1 MKKQIIAVSAL
12 ALTSAV
18 AQAADGSSFSGF
30 VDAQW
35 GWIKDGT
42 TDGARVNLG
51 QVAWTHQMGEASVK
65 LEVPF
70 AQTTGT
76 SDFVLGNDLTQAF
89 IQYSYA
95 SGLSWSLGQ
104 WDGIF
109 GLERNDTNAV
119 QFTNQGAMFGTQ
131 AKTNTGLL
139 LGYKLSDSMNVDLY
153 VSGARDAGGTDSMDA
168 PELGGKFTLGGDF
181 RLGVGAFFRQ
191 EGDDVNRLYVNTVV
205 GMKMAGLDLGAE
217 VTYTKAGAGDAA
229 IGAGLIGSYG
239 ITDSTTAGVRVQY
252 LSKFDAHQQID
263 VTVGPQFNMTKNL
276 RVKADYTYSMVTA
289 TEGADSV
296 NGQSAALAAVYSF

>member
-1 MKKQIIAVSAL
+1 MKKHIIAVSAL

-35 GWIKDGT
+35 GWIKDGSG
-42 TDGARVNLG
+42 DGARVNLG
-51 QVAWTHQMGEASVK
+51 QVAWSHQMGEASVK
-65 LEVPF
+65 LEIPF
-70 AQTTGT
+70 AQTAGT
-76 SDFVLGNDLTQAF
+76 SDFALGNDLTQAF
-89 IQYSYA
+89 VQYNYA
-95 SGLSWSLGQ
+95 GGLSWSLGQ

-109 GLERNDTNAV
+109 GLERNDTNMV

-131 AKTNTGLL
+131 AKTNTGLM
-139 LGYKLSDSMNVDLY
+139 LGYKLSDSMNVDVY

-168 PELGGKFTLGGDF
+168 PELGGKFSLGGDF
-181 RLGVGAFFRQ
+181 HLSVGAFFRQ
-191 EGDDVNRLYVNTVV
+191 EGDDVSRIYVNSVI

-217 VTYTKAGAGDAA
+217 VTYTKAGAGDAS

-239 ITDSTTAGVRVQY
+239 ISDALAAGLRVQY
-252 LSKFDAHQQID
+252 LSNFEAHQQID
-263 VTVGPQFNMTKNL
+263 VTVGPQYNMTKNL
-276 RVKADYTYSMVTA
+276 RVKADYTLSMVTA
-289 TEGADSV
+289 TKGADAV